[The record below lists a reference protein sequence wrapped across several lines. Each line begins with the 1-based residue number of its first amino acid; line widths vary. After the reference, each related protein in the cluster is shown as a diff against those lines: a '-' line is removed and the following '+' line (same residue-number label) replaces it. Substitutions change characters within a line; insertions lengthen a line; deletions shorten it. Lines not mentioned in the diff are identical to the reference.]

1 MFGKKPVGF
10 SIIYYSSR
18 VAALTLLLLLV
29 TGSLSSSQCLSAQ
42 GTTIEGSVVLERIQ
56 NPTVRMGGGG
66 YQDNFGGNTNQEN
79 TSLDDV
85 LVWLEPQNGDQ
96 SAIKDTTEQKVLN
109 QLDKRFDPRL
119 MIVRAGDV
127 VRILNSDPVY
137 HNVFSLSKAKR
148 FDVGRRSPD
157 EFQDVQF
164 NEPGHVDVFCD
175 IHSDMHAVIVVV
187 PKHTVAMQKL
197 SDSKTFRFDEIPEG
211 QYILHF
217 YAMNNREASIEI
229 STVDKEKIELEPIRV
244 GS

>member
-1 MFGKKPVGF
+1 MFGKKLGGF
-10 SIIYYSSR
+10 SIRYYSSR
-18 VAALTLLLLLV
+18 VAALALLLLLV
-29 TGSLSSSQCLSAQ
+29 MGSLSSSQCLSAQ

-56 NPTVRMGGGG
+56 NPTVRMGGG
-66 YQDNFGGNTNQEN
+66 YQDNFGGSTNQED

-96 SAIKDTTEQKVLN
+96 SAIKDTTERKVLN

-148 FDVGRRSPD
+148 FDVGRRSPG
-157 EFQDVQF
+157 EFQDVEF

-187 PKHTVAMQKL
+187 PKHTVVMQKL
-197 SDSKTFRFDEIPEG
+197 SDSRTFRFDKIPEG
-211 QYILHF
+211 QYTLHF
-217 YAMNNREASIEI
+217 YAMNNREARVEI
-229 STVDKEKIELEPIRV
+229 STVDKQKIDLEPIRI

>member
-1 MFGKKPVGF
+1 MFGKKLVGF
-10 SIIYYSSR
+10 SISYYSSR
-18 VAALTLLLLLV
+18 VAVLAFLLLLM
-29 TGSLSSSQCLSAQ
+29 GSLSSSQCLSAQ

-66 YQDNFGGNTNQEN
+66 YQDNFGGSTNQEE

-85 LVWLEPQNGDQ
+85 LVWLEPQNEDQ
-96 SAIKDTTEQKVLN
+96 SAIKDTTERKVLN

-119 MIVRAGDV
+119 IIVRAGEV

-148 FDVGRRSPD
+148 FDVGRRSPG

-197 SDSKTFRFDEIPEG
+197 SDSKTFQFNEIPEG
-211 QYILHF
+211 QYTLHF
-217 YAMNNREASIEI
+217 YAMNNREARVEI
-229 STVDKEKIELEPIRV
+229 STVDKQKIDLEPIRI